1 MEELLSKGK
10 EVDSLKATASEKDS
24 LIEKLNAD
32 IADKAACIEKLNAD
46 LADKA
51 ACIEKLN
58 DTIQAQGEEI
68 SEAQEKFKQLLSTIE
83 NELGTEFPVEHT
95 FDNAAPAEPA
105 PAEAAPAAEP
115 VVEAEAEPV
124 VETAAEE
131 PAAEPAAEDVPDE
144 EPVLDFNQIAEDEDL
159 PIEVHGANEKD
170 NDLFSASNGGSQTN
184 FFG

>member
-1 MEELLSKGK
+1 MCS
-10 EVDSLKATASEKDS
+10 S
-24 LIEKLNAD
+24 
-32 IADKAACIEKLNAD
+32 D
-46 LADKA
+46 L
-51 ACIEKLN
+51 
-58 DTIQAQGEEI
+58 
-68 SEAQEKFKQLLSTIE
+68 
-83 NELGTEFPVEHT
+83 
-95 FDNAAPAEPA
+95 A